1 MSQVGLGGSLVGLGG
16 TWVTLWDL
24 MTLVGLGDL
33 CGGTWC
39 LRWDL
44 MTLVG
49 LCDVC
54 ENLNVFSERSN

>member
-1 MSQVGLGGSLVGLGG
+1 MSQVGLGGLCG
-16 TWVTLWDL
+16 TWGTLWDL

-44 MTLVG
+44 VSRVG
-49 LCDVC
+49 LDDFGGT
-54 ENLNVFSERSN
+54 LRRL